1 MIFNY
6 QSSVFCLTERE
17 KLANYEMS
25 EASDLDGD
33 SADSQGKTGRE
44 AGASHRKR
52 YVITEKVYKTF
63 TVGIDETLDRTID
76 ELKEKFGKTSRADVF
91 RMGIALL
98 KVAAEARERDLKLT
112 ISDQN
117 DVVRKEIVLP

>member
-1 MIFNY
+1 
-6 QSSVFCLTERE
+6 
-17 KLANYEMS
+17 MS
-25 EASDLDGD
+25 EVSDRDGD
-33 SADSQGKTGRE
+33 SADSQDKTGRE
-44 AGASHRKR
+44 AGAQHRR
-52 YVITEKVYKTF
+52 RHVITEKVYKTF

-98 KVAAEARERDLKLT
+98 KVAAEARERNLKLT